1 MAFSSNFLNVKIS
14 RKSHVIW
21 DWNGTVLDDADL
33 CVEIVNEILLSQ
45 NLNTI
50 STRSYREQFEFP
62 VRIYYDRLGLPSNG
76 PLFERFSQKFIK
88 EYRKRWKKFRLQ
100 KDVIK
105 TISFLYSS
113 VIKQSILSAGKQ
125 EHVDSFVD
133 HHELSVFF
141 TLVSGTKDIYAE
153 GKLETGKQHLI
164 KLNVSPDDCL
174 LIGDTTHD
182 YEVAADLGIDCLL
195 FTGGHHS
202 AERLQAT
209 GAPVINS
216 LSKVNSWLI
225 G

>member
-62 VRIYYDRLGLPSNG
+62 VRIYYDRLGLPSNA

-88 EYRKRWKKFRLQ
+88 EYRKRWKKCRLQ
-100 KDVIK
+100 KDAIQ

-113 VIKQSILSAGKQ
+113 GIKQSILSAGKQ
-125 EHVDSFVD
+125 EHVDSF
-133 HHELSVFF
+133 
-141 TLVSGTKDIYAE
+141 
-153 GKLETGKQHLI
+153 
-164 KLNVSPDDCL
+164 
-174 LIGDTTHD
+174 TH
-182 YEVAADLGIDCLL
+182 
-195 FTGGHHS
+195 HHS
-202 AERLQAT
+202 NLKNISTSRLFLPKIQ
-209 GAPVINS
+209 IS
-216 LSKVNSWLI
+216 FQCCI
-225 G
+225 